1 MLKSICGCDDGYR
14 LAKETI
20 TVNNTTT
27 ADADANNANKKVICK
42 SCAPLTN
49 CISEI
54 NNRQVDNARDTDKA
68 MSMYN

>member
-1 MLKSICGCDDGYR
+1 MLKSICRCDDGYR
-14 LAKETI
+14 LVKETI
-20 TVNNTTT
+20 KVNNKTTT
-27 ADADANNANKKVICK
+27 DTDANNANKKVICN

-54 NNRQVDNARDTDKA
+54 NNRQLDNARDTDKA

>member
-27 ADADANNANKKVICK
+27 ADTDANNANKKVICK

-49 CISEI
+49 CIS
-54 NNRQVDNARDTDKA
+54 
-68 MSMYN
+68 